1 MRSQVNWLDV
11 VLVLLIA
18 FSIWRSFAKGLTREV
33 IGLLSVVV
41 GVFAGTWLYSAAGA
55 YIEPH
60 VSSRSTAN
68 FCGFVIV
75 FVGVMLLGSLIGFTL
90 SKMLS
95 VTGLSFFD
103 RLLGAVFGILRG
115 VLMAAALVMALLAF
129 APRAVAPPDSV
140 AHSRLAPLVIGA
152 ARIFVAAAPREM
164 KDGFRRSYGQ
174 VKSYWE
180 DALQKGIQKV
190 PTEKV
195 KNERRI

>member
-1 MRSQVNWLDV
+1 VNWLDV

-41 GVFAGTWLYSAAGA
+41 GIFAGTWFYSVVGA

-68 FCGFVIV
+68 FCGFAIV
-75 FVGVMLLGSLIGFTL
+75 FAGVMLLGSLIGFTL
-90 SKMLS
+90 SKMLR

-129 APRAVAPPDSV
+129 APGFRADTPPDSV

-180 DALQKGIQKV
+180 DALKKGIQKV
-190 PTEKV
+190 PGKKEQ
-195 KNERRI
+195 NEREI

>member
-1 MRSQVNWLDV
+1 M
-11 VLVLLIA
+11 A

-33 IGLLSVVV
+33 VALLSVVMAI
-41 GVFAGTWLYSAAGA
+41 FAGTWLYSSAGA

-60 VSSRSTAN
+60 VSSRGMAN
-68 FCGFVIV
+68 FCGFVVV
-75 FVGVMLLGSLIGFTL
+75 FAGVMLLGSLVGLIL
-90 SKMLS
+90 SRLLK

-103 RLLGAVFGILRG
+103 RLLGATFGILRG

-129 APRAVAPPDSV
+129 APGAKAHTPPESV

-174 VKSYWE
+174 VKFYWE
-180 DALQKGIQKV
+180 DALKKGIQKV
-190 PTEKV
+190 PGVKA
-195 KNERRI
+195 KNEREI